1 MAKTVY
7 SIVLDDEVVRAV
19 DALAGSQG
27 LSRSAAINRIL
38 AQHVQMD
45 TAEQRIQDV
54 FAVLEQMAQG
64 SALQLLS
71 SSDAQMQ
78 LRSPLRYKYNPNVKY
93 QIELYGGDPDALGM
107 FRAGMRTQNSALLDC
122 LDSFFQL
129 WVQLEPR
136 YLPRPEQ
143 LRYRLER
150 GRLLRVLRHTGAG
163 TTADTLGEALSEY
176 VNLFDRCLKT
186 YFELRDDPQAEA
198 ATAAVYCRG
207 LTPVLMKL

>member
-1 MAKTVY
+1 MSKTVY

-19 DALAGSQG
+19 DALAGNQG

-71 SSDAQMQ
+71 ASDAQMQ

-122 LDSFFQL
+122 LDGFFQL
-129 WVQLEPR
+129 WIQLEPR

-163 TTADTLGEALSEY
+163 TTADTLGRRFWS
-176 VNLFDRCLKT
+176 
-186 YFELRDDPQAEA
+186 
-198 ATAAVYCRG
+198 
-207 LTPVLMKL
+207 M

>member
-71 SSDAQMQ
+71 VT
-78 LRSPLRYKYNPNVKY
+78 P
-93 QIELYGGDPDALGM
+93 EGGRPMDGTAWA
-107 FRAGMRTQNSALLDC
+107 AGRRLKAGDC
-122 LDSFFQL
+122 L
-129 WVQLEPR
+129 
-136 YLPRPEQ
+136 
-143 LRYRLER
+143 
-150 GRLLRVLRHTGAG
+150 
-163 TTADTLGEALSEY
+163 
-176 VNLFDRCLKT
+176 
-186 YFELRDDPQAEA
+186 
-198 ATAAVYCRG
+198 
-207 LTPVLMKL
+207 